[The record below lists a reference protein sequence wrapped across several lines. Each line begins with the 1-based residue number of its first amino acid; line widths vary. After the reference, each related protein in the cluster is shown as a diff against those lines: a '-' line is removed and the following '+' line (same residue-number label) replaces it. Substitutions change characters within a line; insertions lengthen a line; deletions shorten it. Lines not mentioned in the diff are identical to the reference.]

1 MRSLS
6 LRAATHCVLV
16 VVNNDVWV
24 VVGRVDEGPV
34 EIIRIVV
41 DSDG

>member
-16 VVNNDVWV
+16 VVNDDVRV
-24 VVGRVDEGPV
+24 VVGWLDEGPV
-34 EIIRIVV
+34 EVIRIVV
-41 DSDG
+41 DG